1 MPTFDGCLLIGAKL
15 TIASHERQ
23 RSCRDTARIS
33 LGLSMNGGFRS
44 EAHDIDRDLTSPA
57 SREGDGEDELLSGCV
72 VRLSDCG
79 NPEISGIVWFGEGM
93 KTEVSGR
100 HEHRRAA
107 TWYGISWS

>member
-72 VRLSDCG
+72 VRLSDCRK
-79 NPEISGIVWFGEGM
+79 PRF
-93 KTEVSGR
+93 
-100 HEHRRAA
+100 RALC
-107 TWYGISWS
+107 GLEKG